1 MSTVESL
8 SEVDTN
14 DDSLED
20 ETYDN
25 YDPDDSNDF
34 NNDENHDSNEFDFDE
49 NDDSNDFDFDE
60 NDDSNDFNN
69 DENHDSNEFDFDEN
83 DDSNGFNFDENDDS
97 NGFDYDENDDS
108 HSWVNTET
116 KAFHLV
122 RHRTSNGST
131 NSNSSTPFL
140 SDSLKIY
147 LNAPPL
153 IREIHNTGTYCLV
166 IDPIADESER
176 MPLSTPQLYVGNIP
190 YSAKWYDLRNWF
202 AERGCNVSRV
212 DMKKNQKGAHYAF
225 VRFDCVAT
233 AAEVLYHSEHKIA
246 SFVFNDR
253 PLYLRRCISFTQKH
267 TNTSLDISKADNS
280 KSNVTLKIT
289 DIHYGT
295 LIAGTSLKNIQT
307 VENTASNT
315 DRFGII
321 AHTLEINKCKDFHLE
336 VNKDKKSI
344 AITSALELKWGPD
357 SINSTILKFEWSFH
371 DLKRRKITLVLIN
384 ENEVFLLMEIKQPPI
399 LLETKDTGSSIS
411 ESHEE
416 KRLPGFGLIG
426 HANVWLFKLASND
439 GDNNIRKLIQLLSDN
454 NLLSGNLSESDIIC
468 SIQNI
473 ESAKKNLEPITL
485 ISNDKWIRE
494 NQAKVDSFF
503 NHRWPL
509 YPFETK
515 FETMKLI
522 SKHIVTVHDLIVDER
537 AEHILQLCSIN
548 TLVALTDKIFE
559 FALLWCAKTCD
570 KEDDDWNNQN
580 ESEENQLPDMD
591 DLPITDDDFFISKNI
606 RFAATGGFIN
616 AEIASKMTTMES
628 LGLEK
633 YPGGRL
639 SRLFNL
645 AFEKLLKN
653 YELCRTASGI
663 VLTRLELRTA
673 KNDSFLTRKIYITP
687 STILYEGPYYE
698 EKCAVTREYV
708 QYQDRFLR
716 VTFRDEDYR
725 VLHNYNDNMAKMY
738 ERIKKILKNGINVC
752 DRNYQFLAFSSS
764 QLREH
769 SCWMFASPDDRTT
782 VDIIREWMGDFRN
795 VHPIAKL
802 AARLGQSFSTSI
814 KGIQLES
821 HQIKEISDERRS
833 TTEING
839 IHEYCF
845 TDGIGII
852 SLTLAKRLARTMKL
866 PETVCPCAFQIRCG
880 GYKGMVCLDVAGKI
894 NNPNIDVYFRES
906 MNKFAAKTL
915 SIDVIR
921 TSLHPT
927 VAYLNRQIILLLSS
941 LGIGDQIFLSLQSDM
956 LKMLKALEGNFLE
969 ACETLKKLSN
979 FDENGYHGFLIAY
992 LKHLREQRDPFVR
1005 QLIRVIRTSLVKEL
1019 RTKAKIFV
1027 PNSWSLLGVV
1037 DESRTLNYGEVFI
1050 QIDSSNEQ
1058 RDESTGKIFRGPVV
1072 VTRNPCFHPGDIRKL
1087 TAVDVPALHSLKNVI
1102 VFPMNG
1108 PRAHPAEMSG
1118 GDLDG
1123 DTFWISRH
1131 PDLIFKENEDP
1142 FDYQD
1147 QDHEANKMQTTND
1160 VQHTIED
1167 VCNFFGEYIAADNL
1181 GLIANSHLALSDQL
1195 EDGVRNKNCL
1205 QLAKMHSVAVDFAKK
1220 GINAPHLTKELRPS
1234 QYPHFMEKNDKPTY
1248 HSKSIL
1254 GQLHDKI
1261 PFYDSEIHIDEEEEI
1276 RATSSFPYKSFFIA
1290 GDKNYIKDAR
1300 IIKGE
1305 YNRDILRIMRQYGI
1319 QNEAEI
1325 VSGCLL
1331 KFTSKQYV
1339 KETKIFDLRNEI
1351 THAYKVIRDKYLTL
1365 FWKEFY
1371 QVTDESDEEKVSWS
1385 EISKKLSWKNQVD
1398 IYEYY
1403 NQMTLSDAVKQKASA
1418 WFHTTY
1424 ESWIKRIETYRKI
1437 KNKKQNKS
1445 MDNQRTKQ
1453 FTRFNEL
1460 FSFAWLVYPV
1470 LLEIYTEDEK
1480 VSTTKKKNKRK
1491 NAPMEPTI
1499 QTKRPRVNQ
1508 HD

>member
-1 MSTVESL
+1 
-8 SEVDTN
+8 
-14 DDSLED
+14 
-20 ETYDN
+20 
-25 YDPDDSNDF
+25 
-34 NNDENHDSNEFDFDE
+34 
-49 NDDSNDFDFDE
+49 
-60 NDDSNDFNN
+60 
-69 DENHDSNEFDFDEN
+69 
-83 DDSNGFNFDENDDS
+83 
-97 NGFDYDENDDS
+97 
-108 HSWVNTET
+108 
-116 KAFHLV
+116 
-122 RHRTSNGST
+122 
-131 NSNSSTPFL
+131 
-140 SDSLKIY
+140 
-147 LNAPPL
+147 
-153 IREIHNTGTYCLV
+153 
-166 IDPIADESER
+166 
-176 MPLSTPQLYVGNIP
+176 
-190 YSAKWYDLRNWF
+190 
-202 AERGCNVSRV
+202 
-212 DMKKNQKGAHYAF
+212 
-225 VRFDCVAT
+225 
-233 AAEVLYHSEHKIA
+233 
-246 SFVFNDR
+246 
-253 PLYLRRCISFTQKH
+253 
-267 TNTSLDISKADNS
+267 
-280 KSNVTLKIT
+280 
-289 DIHYGT
+289 
-295 LIAGTSLKNIQT
+295 
-307 VENTASNT
+307 
-315 DRFGII
+315 
-321 AHTLEINKCKDFHLE
+321 
-336 VNKDKKSI
+336 
-344 AITSALELKWGPD
+344 
-357 SINSTILKFEWSFH
+357 
-371 DLKRRKITLVLIN
+371 
-384 ENEVFLLMEIKQPPI
+384 
-399 LLETKDTGSSIS
+399 
-411 ESHEE
+411 
-416 KRLPGFGLIG
+416 
-426 HANVWLFKLASND
+426 
-439 GDNNIRKLIQLLSDN
+439 
-454 NLLSGNLSESDIIC
+454 
-468 SIQNI
+468 
-473 ESAKKNLEPITL
+473 
-485 ISNDKWIRE
+485 
-494 NQAKVDSFF
+494 
-503 NHRWPL
+503 
-509 YPFETK
+509 
-515 FETMKLI
+515 MKLI

-580 ESEENQLPDMD
+580 ESEENQLPNMD

-687 STILYEGPYYE
+687 STILYEGPYCE

-716 VTFRDEDYR
+716 LTFRDE
-725 VLHNYNDNMAKMY
+725 
-738 ERIKKILKNGINVC
+738 
-752 DRNYQFLAFSSS
+752 AFSSS

-1087 TAVDVPALHSLKNVI
+1087 TAVNVPALHSLKNVI

-1160 VQHTIED
+1160 VQHMIED

-1220 GINAPHLTKELRPS
+1220 GVNAPHLTKELRPS

-1261 PFYDSEIHIDEEEEI
+1261 PFYGSDIHIDEEEEI

-1305 YNRDILRIMRQYGI
+1305 YDRDILRIMRQYGI

-1331 KFTSKQYV
+1331 KFTSKQYA

-1424 ESWIKRIETYRKI
+1424 EPWIKRIETYRKI

-1453 FTRFNEL
+1453 FTRFNGL
-1460 FSFAWLVYPV
+1460 FSFACSQNMLPSTFETLPDEILMIIIRYSGDIYTIFRTFSGVNQRINNILVDKRMHLLTDFLCMDITDVNIDYYYKSEVFDDISQQLLSLTITENDQQFRQCLQSLIVFHIKYKYKQSADQLKSNIKQFQCLHMQLTDDDANNFDMELAKTFKDLKKCSKFMNNIKRIESLVVIKGAKLTCPNNEYLDFNFAEAVNLLLLDNIVTVSPISQRFINSIIQMFKVLVISNLNLLHNRAYVVNGGCVIYFFLFYLIYRCHAWNCKTSCTSFNIQYYEATWIDSIVDLFKFISPIQLNIDQEIFVYTSQIEILKIVLDENILNVEFNHMQSTRYNSFHFSLQRTYDKPIRTWLTTNTNLLFILLEKKECKLVKQLLNLSPSFIHRLDEDGNDPLLYV
-1470 LLEIYTEDEK
+1470 CLKVCGCRHRLIEYLIRMGSDLRRRNLKDENVFDVLQLKRNRNLLEILIE
-1480 VSTTKKKNKRK
+1480 
-1491 NAPMEPTI
+1491 
-1499 QTKRPRVNQ
+1499 
-1508 HD
+1508 HDII